1 MHISKPAYTVWNVTI
16 PKEDRIL
23 PKFIWLRNLFYMKQL
38 EELVFHRTHFTKN
51 IQMKIPSGF
60 PLPRTSQRRCCQC
73 LSQGM
78 KSKLPR
84 LTSKSPQQ
92 SVLNLSFYHFLKLLS
107 LNLISA
113 TYQPQSLG
121 KNAYK
126 MKIVSS
132 LVKWKLHHLSCKPQ
146 WSYEKQWNSIL
157 QVLLKTLMDATLR
170 D

>member
-1 MHISKPAYTVWNVTI
+1 MHISEAAYTVWNVTI

-23 PKFIWLRNLFYMKQL
+23 PKFIWLGNPFYMKQL
-38 EELVFHRTHFTKN
+38 EELAFHRTHFTKS

-60 PLPRTSQRRCCQC
+60 PVPRRTSQRRCCQC

-92 SVLNLSFYHFLKLLS
+92 SVLNLSVHHFLKLLS

-126 MKIVSS
+126 MIISS
-132 LVKWKLHHLSCKPQ
+132 LVKWKLYHLSCKPQ
-146 WSYEKQWNSIL
+146 
-157 QVLLKTLMDATLR
+157 
-170 D
+170 